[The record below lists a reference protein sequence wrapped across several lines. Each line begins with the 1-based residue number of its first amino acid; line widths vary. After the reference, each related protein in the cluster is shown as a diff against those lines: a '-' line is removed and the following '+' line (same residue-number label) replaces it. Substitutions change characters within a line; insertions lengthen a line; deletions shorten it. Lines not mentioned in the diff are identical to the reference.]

1 MGIGPLPW
9 IFPGA
14 WFVRKLFQI
23 VQKRD
28 GCVFD
33 RPARLS
39 KYSAPV
45 SDAFCTADLAVI
57 LPIDF
62 HTSNIQRAQMKRLA
76 PHIVRSGNPISRPPE
91 GRSDDGRCN
100 DNTHSVTNCFIRRDS
115 AISRPAV
122 FSSISFLPR
131 QKRYGP
137 RSGGRCAANRTAPSA
152 HSKCTAG
159 GIPHRL
165 AQKITYRRRS
175 VQRYDL

>member
-1 MGIGPLPW
+1 MGIGPLLW
-9 IFPGA
+9 ISPGA

-76 PHIVRSGNPISRPPE
+76 QPTVRLGNLVLRPPE
-91 GRSDDGRCN
+91 GRSDYGRCN
-100 DNTHSVTNCFIRRDS
+100 NKTHSVTIYFSGATALFRVLT
-115 AISRPAV
+115 V

-137 RSGGRCAANRTAPSA
+137 RSDGDGAPNHTAPIGA
-152 HSKCTAG
+152 
-159 GIPHRL
+159 
-165 AQKITYRRRS
+165 KITYRRRS
-175 VQRYDL
+175 VQRYDS